1 MLLLL
6 CPRYI
11 EENYS
16 KIRDVERELSN
27 LTFELKLTAGPKKA
41 ALELLRKKIEMS
53 TERISV
59 AKQKEEQARKVWEAA
74 SKAVKDEEAVKQKLC
89 DDLSQLVQESSH
101 TQFSRL
107 EELKRRLE
115 ALNPSRASI
124 SGSHGQVNNLPE
136 DVDLPPRS
144 LCGATAPSNNT
155 GQRDDRKMMLSQQT
169 LCSCIFLKSASISLH
184 IANAPIF
191 HRRGTSL
198 GETQLANSNQQEE
211 SILFDKI
218 TNIRKD
224 AFLRPVKY
232 PDLLGASCCG
242 HDQHPEDGKLL
253 PQPQSSTVPDASS
266 APLIVDPAGGAG
278 ENVANQGNG
287 GNVPATNGHNQQPNV
302 EGEGR
307 GKKKSF
313 IQGRGRGIGA
323 VPKGRGSS
331 APGWTGAGFDV
342 DGRT

>member
-1 MLLLL
+1 MAQNPSLAPEIGPDGLAREAPVIAYTERIIEEEQLQL
-6 CPRYI
+6 KKYI

-124 SGSHGQVNNLPE
+124 SGSH
-136 DVDLPPRS
+136 
-144 LCGATAPSNNT
+144 
-155 GQRDDRKMMLSQQT
+155 
-169 LCSCIFLKSASISLH
+169 
-184 IANAPIF
+184 
-191 HRRGTSL
+191 
-198 GETQLANSNQQEE
+198 
-211 SILFDKI
+211 
-218 TNIRKD
+218 
-224 AFLRPVKY
+224 
-232 PDLLGASCCG
+232 
-242 HDQHPEDGKLL
+242 DGKLL

-266 APLIVDPAGGAG
+266 TPLIVDPAGGAG